1 MLSLHRLVRSLR
13 IQAAKNSDHLN
24 LPEGE
29 KEPVTSEPV
38 SSGVGSVETTIDLQ
52 QQVARLQALLEVSRQ
67 VHATTS
73 ESEVLRVVLRIVV
86 LELEMSGAAFLA
98 PEIDSHLPLATFGD
112 VPSTLADPTTSTI
125 PDGCAFPLCDHDDH
139 PLATLVVFPPQQHT
153 LTFYELDFLQGLTL
167 QAAVALESARNF
179 ERNLQWARVQDL
191 DAARDIQRALVPR
204 DLPDLPG
211 FSLAVRSETCYEVGG
226 DYVDVLAH
234 PGGEI
239 LLAVADVAGKGLAS
253 ALMASSFRSAFRA
266 MASSGIPLDALARQA
281 NQHHWQEGEEAR
293 RRYVTAILARLD
305 PVGEQIELLNAGH
318 NPGFI
323 LTPDGATHKID
334 ASGTPLGML
343 PGMSYSS
350 QTLPFPPGSRLLLY
364 TDGLTEVFRGEEEFG
379 EERLLH
385 EFSSCQTHNSS
396 DMLDT
401 LWASLLRF
409 AAGSPQADDMTAL
422 AIIHLPQP

>member
-1 MLSLHRLVRSLR
+1 M
-13 IQAAKNSDHLN
+13 ASD
-24 LPEGE
+24 
-29 KEPVTSEPV
+29 PVTPDAS
-38 SSGVGSVETTIDLQ
+38 SVETTIDLQ

-73 ESEVLRVVLRIVV
+73 EPEVLRAVLRIVV
-86 LELEMSGAAFLA
+86 LELEMNGAAFLA
-98 PEIDSHLPLATFGD
+98 QDAAPVSFGELPASDADLAS
-112 VPSTLADPTTSTI
+112 VAI
-125 PDGCAFPLCDHDDH
+125 PDGCSFPLCDRDEH
-139 PLATLVVFPPQQHT
+139 PITTLVVFPPDQRA

-167 QAAVALESARNF
+167 QAAVALENARNF
-179 ERNLQWARVQDL
+179 ERNLQWARVQKDL
-191 DAARDIQRALVPR
+191 EAARDIQRSLVPR

-253 ALMASSFRSAFRA
+253 ALIASSFRSAFRA
-266 MASSGIPLDALARQA
+266 MAFSGIPLDALARQVS
-281 NQHHWQEGEEAR
+281 QHHWQEGEEAR

-305 PVGEQIELLNAGH
+305 PAAGKIELLNAGH

-323 LTPDGATHKID
+323 LTPDGATHKIN

-343 PGMSYSS
+343 PGMTYSS

-364 TDGLTEVFRGEEEFG
+364 TDGLTEVFHDEEEFG

-385 EFSSCQTHNSS
+385 EFCCSHADNSS
-396 DMLDT
+396 GMLDT
-401 LWASLLRF
+401 LWANLRSF

-422 AIIHLPQP
+422 AIIHLPKT

>member
-1 MLSLHRLVRSLR
+1 MT
-13 IQAAKNSDHLN
+13 
-24 LPEGE
+24 PE
-29 KEPVTSEPV
+29 PPSPDAV
-38 SSGVGSVETTIDLQ
+38 SAETNADTTIDLQ

-73 ESEVLRVVLRIVV
+73 EAEVLHAVLRIVV

-98 PEIDSHLPLATFGD
+98 PAPAAGHPAGDAPSAPAVTFGD
-112 VPSTLADPTTSTI
+112 VPETIATLTPDAL
-125 PDGCAFPLCDHDDH
+125 PDGCCIPLHDHDDH
-139 PLATLVVFPPQQHT
+139 PLTTLVVFPPGQRA

-167 QAAVALESARNF
+167 QAAVALENARNF
-179 ERNLQWARVQDL
+179 ERNLQWARVQKDL
-191 DAARDIQRALVPR
+191 EAARDIQRSLVPR

-234 PGGEI
+234 PNGEI

-266 MASSGIPLDALARQA
+266 MAASGVPLDVLARQA

-305 PVGEQIELLNAGH
+305 PAAATIELLNAGH

-323 LTPDGATHKID
+323 LTPDGQTHQIV

-350 QTLPFPPGSRLLLY
+350 QTLPFPPGSRLLFY
-364 TDGLTEVFRGEEEFG
+364 TDGLTEVFHGEEEFG
-379 EERLLH
+379 EERLLK
-385 EFSSCQTHNSS
+385 EFSCSQTPNS
-396 DMLDT
+396 DGMLDT
-401 LWASLLRF
+401 LWTSLRAF
-409 AAGSPQADDMTAL
+409 AAGSPQFDDMTAL
-422 AIIHLPQP
+422 AIIHLPQS

>member
-1 MLSLHRLVRSLR
+1 MTPE
-13 IQAAKNSDHLN
+13 SDS
-24 LPEGE
+24 
-29 KEPVTSEPV
+29 TDV
-38 SSGVGSVETTIDLQ
+38 SPVETTIDLQ

-73 ESEVLRVVLRIVV
+73 EPEVLRVVLRIVV

-98 PEIDSHLPLATFGD
+98 PQNSADPPSATFGD
-112 VPSTLADPTTSTI
+112 VPSTLADPAANAI

-139 PLATLVVFPPQQHT
+139 PLTTLVVFPPNQRA

-167 QAAVALESARNF
+167 QAAVALENARNF
-179 ERNLQWARVQDL
+179 ERNLQWARLQKDL
-191 DAARDIQRALVPR
+191 DAARDIQRSLVPR
-204 DLPDLPG
+204 DLPELPG

-266 MASSGIPLDALARQA
+266 MASSGVPLETLARQA

-305 PVGEQIELLNAGH
+305 PVNEQIELLNAGH

-323 LTPDGATHKID
+323 LSPDGATHKIG

-343 PGMSYSS
+343 PGMTYSS
-350 QTLPFPPGSRLLLY
+350 QTIPFSPGSRLLLY

-379 EERLLH
+379 EDNLLH
-385 EFSSCQTHNSS
+385 EFSSSQTDNSS
-396 DMLDT
+396 DILDT
-401 LWASLLRF
+401 LWASLRSF